1 MRAFSFYFHSG
12 ALAQPI
18 RRHQAHLETVST
30 TCVRVV
36 MQRAGDVLAARP
48 RGGGRR
54 PRGGDDPAPF
64 GNHPAFYCNP
74 TRLRNLSRRVMATD
88 KVDVLTPR
96 NCKFYRIFFSLFKG
110 LGRRK
115 RITIRFL
122 DRT

>member
-1 MRAFSFYFHSG
+1 MRTFSFYFHSG
-12 ALAQPI
+12 ALA
-18 RRHQAHLETVST
+18 AYMT
-30 TCVRVV
+30 TPSASQNGINDLRASGYAT
-36 MQRAGDVLAARP
+36 AGDVLAARA

-88 KVDVLTPR
+88 KIDVLTPR

-110 LGRRK
+110 LGLK
-115 RITIRFL
+115 KITIRYL
-122 DRT
+122 GRT